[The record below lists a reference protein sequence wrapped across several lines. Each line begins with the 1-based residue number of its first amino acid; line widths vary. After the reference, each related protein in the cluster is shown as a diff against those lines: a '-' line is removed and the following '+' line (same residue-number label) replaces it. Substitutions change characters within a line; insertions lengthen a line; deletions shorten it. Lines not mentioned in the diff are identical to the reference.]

1 MSTTVTASAP
11 GEDDETVE
19 IENNYVLIREGSAYI
34 HGVQVHRHKDGT
46 STHVITVKGIR

>member
-1 MSTTVTASAP
+1 MPTTVTASAP
-11 GEDDETVE
+11 GEGSESVE
-19 IENNYVLIREGSAYI
+19 IENNYVLIRDGSAYI